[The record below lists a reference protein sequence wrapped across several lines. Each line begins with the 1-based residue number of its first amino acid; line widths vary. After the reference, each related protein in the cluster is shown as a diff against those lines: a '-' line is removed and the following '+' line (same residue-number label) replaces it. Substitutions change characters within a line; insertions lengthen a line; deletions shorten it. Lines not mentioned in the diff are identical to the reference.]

1 MNLSSFALLSV
12 SFYSKGDHNDLTT
25 QEFPEHFHYHHPNVL
40 FCLWKPDFVTPD
52 EVSHQKASVNS
63 MYSSLSLFE
72 IVATGDNLWLL
83 IRSAADSYIL
93 SSTAHV
99 SCLSHLLEIFHA
111 FFSLLFFHFKSMLA
125 VQRTWG
131 WACLLMWKQKTWAA
145 VQRCCTFTVD

>member
-1 MNLSSFALLSV
+1 M
-12 SFYSKGDHNDLTT
+12 
-25 QEFPEHFHYHHPNVL
+25 
-40 FCLWKPDFVTPD
+40 TPD

-99 SCLSHLLEIFHA
+99 ACSSHLLEIFHA
-111 FFSLLFFHFKSMLA
+111 FFSILFFHFKSMLA
-125 VQRTWG
+125 SSEDLRMGVF
-131 WACLLMWKQKTWAA
+131 AHVKTENMGCSTEMLHFYC
-145 VQRCCTFTVD
+145 RLTNHFLFSYGD